1 MRQTR
6 DFMAR
11 FRGGIIALIG
21 LVLVVGIA
29 ILIA

>member
-1 MRQTR
+1 MGKTR

-11 FRGGIIALIG
+11 FRGGILAVVG
-21 LVLVVGIA
+21 LFLVVGIA

>member
-1 MRQTR
+1 MAKPR

-11 FRGGIIALIG
+11 FRGGTIALVG
-21 LVLVVGIA
+21 LVLGVVIA